1 MKVLSNIKVTI
12 AVMTLFLVGACAQ
25 TSVAPDGKPVMA
37 QTNPIESVTS
47 LETDIANARQNQ
59 LNVLSPDWFS
69 KAEEFYAKAKKGA
82 EGGSEISEILENVA
96 KGKKALQQA
105 EETTKVA
112 RTMLP
117 AVIESRDKA
126 HLAGADTLGKE
137 YDDVEKQFKDLTR
150 AIEDNNIRYTQK
162 NAPKVS
168 EAYLVLELHA
178 IKANTIG
185 KVISVIEQAKN
196 EKAQK
201 YVPKSLATAQ
211 KMVDETDAFINANR
225 YAKKEID
232 KKTRE
237 SMFMA
242 QRMLILND
250 QSKNLEKMEPENI
263 ALQMENNL
271 HQITTQLSAQDVR
284 NQPTEIQVKTILGAV
299 TSIQKDNRSFTEQLT
314 SQKEAL
320 EKQLI
325 SQKEAFENKSAL
337 DESKIA
343 NLSQQIALLEGSAK
357 QEQKTKAQLLAEQK
371 VIEQK
376 LLAERE
382 FNKKY
387 LEVQTFFNSDEA
399 EVYKQRNQLV
409 IRLKAMQFPVGTAII
424 EPENYALLGKVQRA
438 IQTFDSPSVIVEGHT
453 DSTGNDE
460 TNQALSEKRANAV
473 RDYMVA
479 NKTIP
484 ADKIGSMGYGP
495 TRPLASNTTP
505 EGRAIN
511 RRIDVI
517 INPSLIP
524 GQ

>member
-1 MKVLSNIKVTI
+1 MKLLINIKLTLAVLSF
-12 AVMTLFLVGACAQ
+12 LLVGACAQ
-25 TSVAPDGKPVMA
+25 VPVASDSKPSVT
-37 QTNPIESVTS
+37 QTNPMESVAG
-47 LETDIANARQNQ
+47 LEADIARAKQNQ
-59 LNVLSPDWFS
+59 LHVLSPDGFA
-69 KAEEFYAKAKKGA
+69 KAEEYLMKAQKGA
-82 EGGSEISEILENVA
+82 KEGNEISAILENVA
-96 KGKKALQQA
+96 KGKQALQQA

-117 AVIESRDKA
+117 VVIESRDKA
-126 HLAGADTLGKE
+126 HLAGADSLGKE

-168 EAYLVLELHA
+168 EAYLALELHA

-185 KVISVIEQAKN
+185 KVVTVIDQAKK
-196 EKAQK
+196 EKANK
-201 YVPKSLATAQ
+201 YVPDSLSLAQ
-211 KMVDETDAFINANR
+211 KKVDDTDAFISANR
-225 YAKKEID
+225 YAKEEID

-237 SMFMA
+237 AMFFA
-242 QRMLILND
+242 QRTLILNN
-250 QSKNLEKMEPENI
+250 QSKSLEKMEPENI

-271 HQITTQLSAQDVR
+271 HQITTQLSAPDVR
-284 NQPTEIQVKTILGAV
+284 NQPTDIQVKTILGSV
-299 TSIQKDNRSFTEQLT
+299 TSIQKDNRSLTEQLT
-314 SQKEAL
+314 GQKDVSKKELMSQKD
-320 EKQLI
+320 
-325 SQKEAFENKSAL
+325 AFQNKSAL
-337 DESKIA
+337 DEAKIA
-343 NLSQQIALLEGSAK
+343 SLTQQVALLEGTAK
-357 QEQKTKAQLLAEQK
+357 QEQKTKAEILAEQK
-371 VIEQK
+371 ATEQK

-387 LEVQTFFNSDEA
+387 LEVQTFFKSDEA

-409 IRLKAMQFPVGTAII
+409 IRLKAIQFPVGTAII

-438 IQTFDSPSVIVEGHT
+438 IQTFDKPSVIVEGHT
-453 DSTGNDE
+453 DSTGNDV

-479 NKTIP
+479 NKTIS

-517 INPSLIP
+517 ISPSLVP